1 MALHERAFSTTLPQ
15 ALAQRATLDPERV
28 FLLSGAGRTTFGEAD
43 SQAESMAAA
52 LHGLGVEPGDRIALL
67 LPPCPEFAVAMFAAA
82 KLGAVIVPL
91 NPRLPA
97 PELQYLLRHS
107 EAVAAVT
114 IETFEDVDYLQ
125 LFERLFPQLPELQ
138 YLVTVGEEDLWYDDR
153 IFQYEDLMSAGQ
165 GRDYPAAAPTS
176 DDPAADPADE
186 VVALVYT
193 SGTTGKP
200 KGVLLSHGNL
210 VRIAASAVHGLG
222 IGPDDRVVGLSA
234 LFHVFGLGQGV
245 LGSVLAGSTLV
256 LDTSTDGPAT
266 LDLVE
271 KHRATVQYG
280 TPTLYE
286 TQLLEQA
293 SRPRDLS
300 SLRLA
305 LVSGAPVQTGL
316 PERIE
321 EATGA
326 TVVIGYSVTETG
338 ALVSITP
345 PGAARAVRHSTVGV
359 PLDGVEVRIVPEA
372 SVPDVTHPDEGSG
385 EGELPSESVGEI
397 GVRGVG
403 VMRGYYRQPRLT
415 SRSLDSDG
423 FFLTGDLG
431 MLDEQGFL
439 HLVGR
444 HREVIIRAGHNVHP
458 REVENR
464 LGMHPAVLDVAVVGL
479 PDAILGETICA
490 CVVPIEGAIVTED
503 ELREWCRATLAD
515 HRVPDVVR
523 LFDAFPMTGTG
534 KVRRVEVARLLRE
547 SVRADT

>member
-1 MALHERAFSTTLPQ
+1 MALHQRASSTTLNQ
-15 ALAQRATLDPERV
+15 ALAQRATVDPERA
-28 FLLSGAGRTTFGEAD
+28 FLLSGAGRTTFGEVD
-43 SQAESMAAA
+43 SRAESMAAA
-52 LHGLGVEPGDRIALL
+52 LHGLGVEAGDRIALL
-67 LPPCPEFAVAMFAAA
+67 LPPCPEFAVSMFAAA

-114 IETFEDVDYLQ
+114 IESFEDVDYLQ
-125 LFERLFPQLPELQ
+125 LFEALFPQLPELQ

-165 GRDYPAAAPTS
+165 GRDYPAPS
-176 DDPAADPADE
+176 PAEPDPADD
-186 VVALVYT
+186 VMALVYT

-200 KGVLLSHGNL
+200 KGVLLTHGNL
-210 VRIAASAVHGLG
+210 VRVAASAVERLG
-222 IGPDDRVVGLSA
+222 IRPDDRVVGLSA
-234 LFHVFGLGQGV
+234 LFHVFGLGQGI
-245 LGSVLAGSTLV
+245 LGSLLSGSTLV
-256 LDTSTDGPAT
+256 LDTSSDGPAT

-286 TQLLEQA
+286 TQLLEQGA
-293 SRPRDLS
+293 RPRDLG

-305 LVSGAPVQTGL
+305 LVSGAQVPTGL
-316 PERIE
+316 PARIE
-321 EATGA
+321 TATGA
-326 TVVIGYSVTETG
+326 TVVLGYSVTETG
-338 ALVSITP
+338 ALVSVTP
-345 PGAARAVRHSTVGV
+345 PGASEAVRHFTVGT
-359 PLDGVEVRIVPEA
+359 PLEGVEVRIVPDA
-372 SVPDVTHPDEGSG
+372 SVPDPEPGLEAEAGD
-385 EGELPSESVGEI
+385 LPSESVGEI

-403 VMRGYYRQPRLT
+403 VMQGYYRQPRLT
-415 SRSLDSDG
+415 SRSLDPDG

-431 MLDEQGFL
+431 MLDEEGHL

-490 CVVPIEGAIVTED
+490 CVVPVEGAIVTED

-515 HRVPDVVR
+515 HRVPDIVR

-547 SVRADT
+547 SVRVDT

>member
-1 MALHERAFSTTLPQ
+1 MASIA
-15 ALAQRATLDPERV
+15 AVLAQRATRDPERV
-28 FLLSGAGRTTFGEAD
+28 FLLAPAGRTTFGEAD
-43 SQAESMAAA
+43 SQAEALAAA
-52 LHGLGVEPGDRIALL
+52 LHGLGVEAGDRIALL
-67 LPPCPEFAVAMFAAA
+67 LPPCPEFVVATFAAA

-91 NPRLPA
+91 NPRLPG

-114 IETFEDVDYLQ
+114 IETFESTDYLQ
-125 LFERLFPQLPELQ
+125 LFEGLFPQLPELQ

-153 IFQYEDLMSAGQ
+153 IFQYEDLISSGQ
-165 GRDYPAAAPTS
+165 GRDYTPAEPEG
-176 DDPAADPADE
+176 DPGDE
-186 VVALVYT
+186 VFGLLYT

-200 KGVLLSHGNL
+200 KGVLLTHGNL
-210 VRIAASAVHGLG
+210 VAVAEAASERLG
-222 IGPDDRVVGLSA
+222 IGPDDRIAGVSA
-234 LFHVFGLGQGV
+234 LFHPLGLGQG
-245 LGSVLAGSTLV
+245 LIGSVVSGATLV
-256 LDTSTDGPAT
+256 LDASTDGPTT

-293 SRPRDLS
+293 ARPRDLS

-305 LVSGAPVQTGL
+305 LISGAPVSPGL
-316 PERIE
+316 PERVE

-326 TVVIGYSVTETG
+326 TVVLGYSVTETG
-338 ALVSITP
+338 ALVSVTSP
-345 PGAARAVRHSTVGV
+345 RAERALRHYTVGA
-359 PLDGVEVRIVPEA
+359 PLEGVEVRIAADATMPEL
-372 SVPDVTHPDEGSG
+372 DG
-385 EGELPSESVGEI
+385 EDGQLPTESVGEI
-397 GVRGVG
+397 AVRGIG

-415 SRSLDSDG
+415 SRSLDPEG
-423 FFLTGDLG
+423 YFLTGDLG
-431 MLDEQGFL
+431 MVDDAGHL

-464 LGMHPAVLDVAVVGL
+464 LGMHPAVQEVTVVGL
-479 PDAILGETICA
+479 PDAILGETIGA
-490 CVVPIEGAIVTED
+490 CVVPVEGAIVTEE

-515 HRVPDVVR
+515 HKTPDLVR

-547 SVRADT
+547 AVQADA